1 MNSAPLITRL
11 LTTLLIVPVL
21 FFSVTSYGDDTL
33 SAVGIGVKN
42 LKTSEAFYQDILG
55 LNTLR
60 TYELGYINEIV
71 LGYKSPKSAAL
82 VLMNWPDQKRRY
94 DGTDVKLVFYVKDP
108 GAVIERIRGYG
119 FEVLREASPIEAL
132 NGRVV
137 GLARDPD
144 NYVVEVIESE

>member
-1 MNSAPLITRL
+1 MNSGPFITRL
-11 LTTLLIVPVL
+11 LTTLMILPVI
-21 FFSVTSYGDDTL
+21 FFHSVSFGDDTL

-42 LKTSEAFYQDILG
+42 LKTSETFYQDILG
-55 LNTLR
+55 MQTLR

-71 LGYKSPKSAAL
+71 LGYETTKSAAL

-108 GAVIERIRGYG
+108 GAVIERIRDYG
-119 FEVLREASPIEAL
+119 FEILREASPIEAL
-132 NGRVV
+132 NGRIV

-144 NYVVEVIESE
+144 NYFVEVIESE

>member
-1 MNSAPLITRL
+1 MNSGPFITRL
-11 LTTLLIVPVL
+11 LTTLMILPVI
-21 FFSVTSYGDDTL
+21 FFHSVSFGDDTL

-42 LKTSEAFYQDILG
+42 LKTSETFYQDILG
-55 LNTLR
+55 MQTLR

-71 LGYKSPKSAAL
+71 LGYETTKSAAL

-108 GAVIERIRGYG
+108 GAVIERIRDYG
-119 FEVLREASPIEAL
+119 FEILREASPIEAL
-132 NGRVV
+132 NGRIV

-144 NYVVEVIESE
+144 NYVVEVIEPE